1 MEKYSG
7 QKEPGSKTSNIK
19 EQAPNEAALG
29 EANLKDLGLKDLG
42 LQKKLK
48 QVKLLLLDVD
58 GVLTDGQ
65 ITYTDSGE
73 QIKSFSSKD
82 GLGLRLLMDN
92 HIRVGIVTGRKSNA
106 LVHRCQNLGIDL
118 VFDGISDKAAALA
131 IITKQT
137 KINAQNIAFA
147 GDDLIDLPAMI
158 RTGVSVTVPDA
169 PCEVKKHADMVT
181 VASGGHGA
189 VREICEAILK
199 AQGVWEQLLNK
210 YLS

>member
-1 MEKYSG
+1 M
-7 QKEPGSKTSNIK
+7 KEESNHK
-19 EQAPNEAALG
+19 K
-29 EANLKDLGLKDLG
+29 ANPKKPDLKLN
-42 LQKKLK
+42 

-73 QIKSFSSKD
+73 QIKSFNSKD

-92 HIRVGIVTGRKSNA
+92 NIRVGIITGRKSNA
-106 LVHRCQNLGIDL
+106 LVHRCRNLGIDL
-118 VFDGISDKAAALA
+118 IFDGIKNKAEALDK
-131 IITKQT
+131 IIKLTG
-137 KINAQNIAFA
+137 ISAPNIAFV

-158 RTGVSVTVPDA
+158 RTSISFTVPDA
-169 PCEVKKHADMVT
+169 PEEVKLHASMVT
-181 VASGGHGA
+181 SAKGGHGA

-199 AQGVWEQLLNK
+199 AQGLWEKLLNK